1 MFFYYNGNLSIISVK
16 PFPSANGYK
25 DMENSLYILRYL
37 ALDDIG
43 YKSLS
48 RIIFEIGFNNNRR
61 ADGDGLWIVAP

>member
-1 MFFYYNGNLSIISVK
+1 
-16 PFPSANGYK
+16 
-25 DMENSLYILRYL
+25 LYILRYL

>member
-1 MFFYYNGNLSIISVK
+1 
-16 PFPSANGYK
+16 
-25 DMENSLYILRYL
+25 MENSLYILRYL

-61 ADGDGLWIVAP
+61 MDPSEQFAEKISARVPDLESLEG